1 MQHLDAD
8 TIIALRTYAAS
19 HGRAWKS
26 ALRADWTRAAAP
38 PALQRLRNTLG
49 PSGLAAVKL

>member
-1 MQHLDAD
+1 MQHLDAE
-8 TIIALRTYAAS
+8 TITALRTYAAA

-38 PALQRLRNTLG
+38 PALQALRNTLG